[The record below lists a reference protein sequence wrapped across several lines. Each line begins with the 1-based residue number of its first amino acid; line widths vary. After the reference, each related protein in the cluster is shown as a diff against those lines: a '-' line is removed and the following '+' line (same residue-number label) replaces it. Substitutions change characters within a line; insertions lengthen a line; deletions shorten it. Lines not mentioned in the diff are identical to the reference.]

1 MLPSD
6 RYMMVGTEVAKIM
19 NKPSGNRLVSCTP
32 VALEMCHML
41 AADIET
47 VQEIF
52 VRELT
57 SDLPLVN
64 ERIEHLGKFRGKMLR
79 PRLVLLCG
87 RFWKPIGPRHHTVAT
102 AVEMLHMAALIHDD
116 VLDQSRIRRRGP
128 TLNSLY
134 GNETAVL
141 TGDFLLSHVFKL
153 CSKLACQ
160 KLSYIIAETAGIVCE
175 GEIMQLA
182 HTQDWELTEQKYFQ
196 IISNKTASLC
206 GASCRLGVECS
217 EGPAGLARSLDE
229 YGYNLGLA
237 FQITDDLLDLTGT
250 EAVVGKPLRQDI
262 VQGKLTLP
270 AIRTRD
276 ILARAARE
284 EFMHLLRQGRAE
296 NVDRIGQV
304 MAECGALASV
314 SETAREYADKAVDKL
329 AILPNGTERMALEK
343 IAQFIVERR
352 I

>member
-1 MLPSD
+1 MI
-6 RYMMVGTEVAKIM
+6 VGTSLPQKM
-19 NKPSGNRLVSCTP
+19 NKQSDNRLASCTS

-41 AADIET
+41 AADMET
-47 VQEIF
+47 VQDIF

-57 SDLPLVN
+57 SNLPLVN
-64 ERIEHLGKFRGKMLR
+64 QRIEHLGKFRGKMLR

-87 RFWKPIGPRHHTVAT
+87 RTCGPIGPRHHTVAT

-116 VLDQSRIRRRGP
+116 VLDQSQVRRRGA
-128 TLNSLY
+128 TLNARY

-153 CSKLACQ
+153 CGQLACHR
-160 KLSYIIAETAGIVCE
+160 SSSIIAETAGKVCE
-175 GEIMQLA
+175 GEIVQLA
-182 HTQDWELTEQKYFQ
+182 HARDWKLEEQEYFQ
-196 IISNKTASLC
+196 IISCKTASLC

-217 EGPAGLARSLDE
+217 EGPADLAQNLDE

-237 FQITDDLLDLTGT
+237 FQITDDLLDLTGS
-250 EAVVGKPLRQDI
+250 EALMGKPLRQD
-262 VQGKLTLP
+262 VLQGTLTLP
-270 AIRTRD
+270 SIRTRD
-276 ILARAARE
+276 MLAGAVRE